1 MALPRCDTWPHAVKT
16 PIRAGQK
23 LAGGVVAVVALNQG
37 LGGELGAAL
46 GLRALPQGAL
56 TDEPPGGVVAVL
68 ALQQALAAPGLP
80 VELVSLDVGEYAPI

>member
-1 MALPRCDTWPHAVKT
+1 MRLKRLSV
-16 PIRAGQK
+16 
-23 LAGGVVAVVALNQG
+23 
-37 LGGELGAAL
+37 AAL